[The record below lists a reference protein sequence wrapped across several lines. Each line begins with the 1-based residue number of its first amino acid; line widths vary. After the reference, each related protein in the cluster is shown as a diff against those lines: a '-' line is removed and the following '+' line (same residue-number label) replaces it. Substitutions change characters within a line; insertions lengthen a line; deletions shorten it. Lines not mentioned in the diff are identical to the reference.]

1 VATHQTGDEKME
13 KTYTI
18 TVTYEAQITTTAN
31 QEDIENGLWLGD
43 LEIGTLGLGGR
54 ISVRGDAVDYEV
66 QEE

>member
-1 VATHQTGDEKME
+1 MV

-18 TVTYEAQITTTAN
+18 QITYEATLTTEENYTE
-31 QEDIENGLWLGD
+31 EDIENGLWVGD

-54 ISVRGDAVDYEV
+54 ISIRGDATDYDI

>member
-1 VATHQTGDEKME
+1 ME

-18 TVTYEAQITTTAN
+18 TVTYEATITTEQTA
-31 QEDIENGLWLGD
+31 EDIENGLWLGE

>member
-1 VATHQTGDEKME
+1 ME

-18 TVTYEAQITTTAN
+18 TVTYEAEITTNFTKD
-31 QEDIENGLWLGD
+31 DIENGLWLGG

-54 ISVRGDAVDYEV
+54 ISISGDATDIEI